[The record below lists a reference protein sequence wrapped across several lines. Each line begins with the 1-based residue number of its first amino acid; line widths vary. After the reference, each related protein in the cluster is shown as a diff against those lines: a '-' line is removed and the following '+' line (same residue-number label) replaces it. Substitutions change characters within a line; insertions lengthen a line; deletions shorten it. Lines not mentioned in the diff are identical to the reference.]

1 MNKLKN
7 ISTLILLFTTVFF
20 SACSIE
26 PFEGTIPDP
35 NAPVDPVDPALL
47 PTLITTNY
55 SNLTGAS
62 ATSGG
67 TVTTDGG
74 SAIVARGVVWNTSEN
89 PTIANSKTTDGTGT
103 GNFTSAIT
111 GLTAGTT
118 YYVRAYATNSSG
130 TGYGTQITFTTTAN
144 PANFPVVTT
153 TAASSI
159 TSSAASSGGNVTS
172 DGGSPVTARG
182 VAWSTTSGP
191 TTANS
196 KTVDG
201 TGTGTFT
208 SAIAGL
214 AANTVYYVRAYAT
227 NANGTAYGNQVSFT
241 TPAGGV
247 AQPSTLMAAKING
260 TQYTYLRP
268 FGYGVLGNDQSRV
281 VTYNDEPDNFYL
293 HLQGGNETNFVVGDP
308 GDLEINLFIP
318 ISEWHLGTF
327 DLVSELTD
335 GRDGT
340 NSFVNFIY
348 SNNGVA
354 LTKEVAGTITIT
366 EFNTTTRKIKGTFS
380 FKYIQV
386 MNDDTEQGPFDVLN
400 GTFDYNLD
408 DDHFD

>member
-89 PTIANSKTTDGTGT
+89 PTIANSKTTDGSGT
-103 GNFTSAIT
+103 GNFTSSIT

-153 TAASSI
+153 TAISSI

-182 VAWSTTSGP
+182 VVWSTTSGP

-214 AANTVYYVRAYAT
+214 AGSTVYYVRAYAT
-227 NANGTAYGNQVSFT
+227 NANGTAYGNQVQFT
-241 TPAGGV
+241 TPAGSV
-247 AQPSTLMAAKING
+247 STGPAMTAKING
-260 TQYTYLRP
+260 VSFQANNP
-268 FGYGVLGNDQSRV
+268 FGTNLYSSTNIWDYYPIADYVMLQGRQGGVLGN
-281 VTYNDEPDNFYL
+281 P
-293 HLQGGNETNFVVGDP
+293 
-308 GDLEINLFIP
+308 EINLWLKRSDMVVGTYVIGKETFSTPPSHFI
-318 ISEWHLGTF
+318 
-327 DLVSELTD
+327 DLIDNSNTVSEHT
-335 GRDGT
+335 
-340 NSFVNFIY
+340 VQ
-348 SNNGVA
+348 
-354 LTKEVAGTITIT
+354 GTITIT
-366 EFNTTTRKIKGTFS
+366 EINTTTKMVKGTFS
-380 FKYIQV
+380 FTTT
-386 MNDDTEQGPFDVLN
+386 DDLFPTVSVVNYTVTD
-400 GTFDYNLD
+400 GTFNYKYMD
-408 DDHFD
+408 